1 MKKFK
6 IAPSYNSVGECIK
19 DLIYMAV
26 ATFIIAVAVYFF
38 MKPSNTAISS
48 VSALAIVL
56 ANIIPLTVAQ
66 LTMIMN
72 IILLIIGFILFG
84 SEFGFKTIYTSI
96 LLPVFFVRK
105 MFHLQMIHFS
115 M

>member
-1 MKKFK
+1 MNKFK
-6 IAPSYNSVGECIK
+6 IAPTYHSVGECIK

-56 ANIIPLTVAQ
+56 ENVVPLTVAQ

-72 IILLIIGFILFG
+72 VILLIIGFALFG
-84 SEFGFKTIYTSI
+84 SEFGYVECLFLYCFIS
-96 LLPVFFVRK
+96 
-105 MFHLQMIHFS
+105 
-115 M
+115 